1 MKLVETTYI
10 FNGHKFIEF
19 VDPSAII
26 KKANEKIS
34 SPIDVDMKSN
44 LGDYFEQVIKN
55 NRSDRKVLN
64 TIFFEHIMYSRLKN
78 VFVDRFNIKENF
90 LEVPAFKEKVKKIQE
105 SFNNELRIPRDL
117 FSVMSKD
124 QYYLMDMLNINTLGT
139 QFIAG
144 YDYTSSNNKIQ
155 TARFLFVQVVP
166 RGTKKGYFIAGID
179 INFEK
184 GTCLTLIRNIT
195 DIKEIE
201 GEETPQKKKEEEEEK
216 EEYVKSFNRLYIN
229 VKKMII
235 ERLIT
240 LEDIEAQSDKKGM
253 YKLCTELL
261 DSLLGNINQE
271 VTQATEKEVNK
282 SIQAILKKL
291 FPGDNA
297 FVKSN
302 TKPLSKKLHS
312 LLCSAYINQK
322 YDTDDIVAIARKLV
336 LKGYPTRIKF
346 TSSKASRGSAQSG
359 GSKIPVAS
367 TELFHS
373 LYNEFENSSN
383 LSEWSISWFLDFN
396 NTKPEDCSVSQ
407 TTIYAKETS
416 FRIVFLQKKPTNK
429 EFIEHVIG
437 QLNQY
442 R

>member
-1 MKLVETTYI
+1 METTYV
-10 FNGHKFIEF
+10 FNGHKFLEF
-19 VDPSAII
+19 VDSSTII
-26 KKANEKIS
+26 KEANEKIS
-34 SPIDVDMKSN
+34 PAIDIDTKSK
-44 LGDYFEQVIKN
+44 LGEFFEEVIKN
-55 NRSDRKVLN
+55 NPKDRKVLN
-64 TIFFEHIMYSRLKN
+64 KIFFEHIMYSRLKN
-78 VFVDRFNIKENF
+78 VFVDRFNTKENS
-90 LEVPAFKEKVKKIQE
+90 LTVSAFKGKMKKIQE
-105 SFNNELRIPRDL
+105 SFNNEVRIPRDL
-117 FSVMSKD
+117 FSIMNKD
-124 QYYLMDMLNINTLGT
+124 HYYLMDMLNVSTLGT

-144 YDYTSSNNKIQ
+144 YDYTSSNNKVQ

-166 RGTKKGYFIAGID
+166 RGTKIGYFIAGID
-179 INFEK
+179 INFEE
-184 GTCLTLIRNIT
+184 GTCLTMIRNIT

-201 GEETPQKKKEEEEEK
+201 EGEVPQKKKEEEK
-216 EEYVKSFNRLYIN
+216 EEFVTSFNRLYIK
-229 VKKMII
+229 VKRMII
-235 ERLIT
+235 ERLISI
-240 LEDIEAQSDKKGM
+240 EDIEAESDKKGM

-271 VTQATEKEVNK
+271 VTQATEEEVNK
-282 SIQAILKKL
+282 SVQAILKKL
-291 FPGDNA
+291 FPNDNA

-312 LLCSAYINQK
+312 LLCSAFINQK
-322 YDTDDIVAIARKLV
+322 YDTDDIVKIARHLV

-346 TSSKASRGSAQSG
+346 TSSRASRGSAQSG

-383 LSEWSISWFLDFN
+383 LSEWSISWFVNYN

-407 TTIYAKETS
+407 TTIYAKQTS
-416 FRIVFLQKKPTNK
+416 FRIVFLQKKSINK
-429 EFIEHVIG
+429 EFIEHVVG